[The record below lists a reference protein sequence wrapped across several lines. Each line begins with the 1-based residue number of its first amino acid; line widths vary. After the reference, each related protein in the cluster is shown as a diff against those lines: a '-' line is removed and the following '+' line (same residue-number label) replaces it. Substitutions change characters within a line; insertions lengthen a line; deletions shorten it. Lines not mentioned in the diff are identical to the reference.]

1 MNEIQCRFVDS
12 KLNELLENRC
22 IVRKSKFDPS
32 GFLSN
37 IFLVPKKEENKF
49 RLILNL
55 RELNKQVVVPHFRME
70 SLKDVQRLVHVGA
83 FLGTCDI
90 KDAYP
95 HLMARLDQQ
104 SLLQFR
110 WRGKYFA
117 FCTMPQGLSNAPYVF
132 TRICRKVAGY
142 LRNRGVFCVFYID
155 DIIIVGSSFEQC
167 QKNIELVVSTL
178 QKCGF
183 IINFAKSQLI
193 PAQTATVLGF
203 LIDANEQSIV
213 LEAKKQS
220 ALVKTFQTALSLK
233 TVKIR
238 VFAKWIGLCISILP
252 CFPEGRLRYRN
263 LEHAKLQALRARGFR
278 WDKTMPVTSAD
289 HVTLAWWLKTI
300 THNKPHMFA
309 MVPISLTLWS
319 DASLQGWGI
328 ALDSGERT
336 GFRFS
341 K

>member
-1 MNEIQCRFVDS
+1 M
-12 KLNELLENRC
+12 
-22 IVRKSKFDPS
+22 
-32 GFLSN
+32 
-37 IFLVPKKEENKF
+37 
-49 RLILNL
+49 
-55 RELNKQVVVPHFRME
+55 
-70 SLKDVQRLVHVGA
+70 GA

-110 WRGKYFA
+110 WKGKYFA
-117 FCTMPQGLSNAPYVF
+117 FRTMPQGLSNAPYVF

-178 QKCGF
+178 QRCGF

-203 LIDANEQSIV
+203 LIDANEKSIV
-213 LEAKKQS
+213 LEAKKRS

-252 CFPEGRLRYRN
+252 CFPEGRLRYQN

-278 WDKTMPVTSAD
+278 WGKTMPVTSAD

-300 THNKPHMFA
+300 TDNKPHVFA

-336 GFRFS
+336 GF
-341 K
+341 